1 MPGSRLPKTPPPVAE
16 RRLVSTTT
24 HGHTRVD
31 DYGWLRDPAYP
42 EVESQA
48 IRAYLE
54 AENTY
59 LDAALEPVKELQ
71 ERIFQEL
78 RGRVQP
84 NDDSVPSRK
93 GEYWYQ
99 ERYLAEHEH
108 PRVLRWR
115 QGQSPDEAICLL
127 DLDEMAKDHEYFD
140 LGDFSPSPDQ
150 SLFAYSLDLD
160 GSERHEARFRGESL
174 QELPDRI
181 PEVQG
186 EVIWSA
192 DGRHVFYAKL
202 DERHRP
208 SRIYRHE
215 LGTDVSSDTLVYE
228 EPDPAFWLSVEE
240 TSDEAFIVISAND
253 KETAEVRLLDKR
265 TPTEAP
271 WLVLARRSGHEYD
284 VDHRRGQLFIRT
296 NDRHKN
302 FRIVVTPI
310 SDVAESS
317 WQPLIEPSDEC
328 YLRGFSLFT
337 QHMVVLE
344 REAGLPHVR
353 VRDLESGA
361 EHRIAFPDPVYTV
374 SIGDNPEF
382 ETRVLRLSYQSL
394 VSPPSVFDYDM
405 DTRVT
410 ELKKQQQIPSGYDKA
425 EYTSRRFFAT
435 APDGARVPISLVHRV
450 DSPPHPQTPLY
461 LYVYGSYGATI
472 DPYFSPNRLSLLSRG
487 FAFAIAHVRGS
498 SVMGRHWYEDG
509 KGLRKQNTFSDILL
523 AVEELERQ
531 GVSSKGRVTISGG
544 SAGGMAVGAVINRAP
559 SYFHAA
565 VASVPFVDC
574 LNTMLDSSLPLTP
587 PEYSEWGNPEADAE
601 VYRYMLGYSPYDNVV
616 AQDYPHLLITAGIA
630 DPRVT
635 YWEPAKWAAKLR
647 ALKTDQNLLVMHTNM
662 TAGHGGAS
670 GRFEALKEL
679 AREYAFLLWVYD
691 HPDTRA

>member
-1 MPGSRLPKTPPPVAE
+1 MSGSRLPEQAPPQAE
-16 RRLVSTTT
+16 RRPVTTT
-24 HGHTRVD
+24 IHGHSRVD
-31 DYGWLRDPAYP
+31 DYAWLRDPAYP
-42 EVESQA
+42 EVQSVE
-48 IRAYLE
+48 IRDYLETENAYLE
-54 AENTY
+54 A
-59 LDAALEPVKELQ
+59 ALRPVKDLQ
-71 ERIFQEL
+71 DRVFEEL

-93 GEYWYQ
+93 GAFWYQ

-108 PRVLRWR
+108 PQVLRWR
-115 QGQSPDEAICLL
+115 EGEGREQALCLL
-127 DLDEMAKDHEYFD
+127 DLDAMAKDHEYFD

-150 SLFAYSLDLD
+150 SVFAYSVDLD
-160 GSERHEARFRGESL
+160 GSERHEARFRRDDL
-174 QELPDRI
+174 QDLPDRI

-186 EVIWSA
+186 EVVWSA

-202 DERHRP
+202 DEHHRP
-208 SRIYRHE
+208 SRIFRHA
-215 LGTDVSSDTLVYE
+215 LGAPIASDVLVYE
-228 EPDPAFWLSVEE
+228 ETDPAFWLSVEE
-240 TSDEAFIVISAND
+240 TSDEAFIVISSND

-265 TPTEAP
+265 TPEAEP

-284 VDHRRGQLFIRT
+284 VDHHRGQLYVRT

-302 FRIVVTPI
+302 FRIVVTAI
-310 SDVAESS
+310 TDVAETS
-317 WQPLIEPSDEC
+317 WQEVIPPSDDC
-328 YLRGFSLFT
+328 YLRGFALFAE
-337 QHMVVLE
+337 HMVVLE

-353 VRDLESGA
+353 VRTLASGG
-361 EHRIAFPDPVYTV
+361 EHRIDFPDPVYMV

-382 ETRVLRLSYQSL
+382 TTRILRLSYQSL
-394 VSPPSVFDYDM
+394 VSPPSVLDYDM
-405 DTRVT
+405 DARTT
-410 ELKKQQQIPSGYDKA
+410 ELKKQQEIPSGYDKA
-425 EYTSRRFFAT
+425 EYTSRRLFAT

-472 DPYFSPNRLSLLSRG
+472 DPYFSPNRLSLLNRG

-509 KGLRKQNTFSDILL
+509 KGLKKQNTFSDIRL

-531 GVSSKGRVTISGG
+531 GVSSRGRVTISGG
-544 SAGGMAVGAVINRAP
+544 SAGGMAVGAVINQAP

-574 LNTMLDSSLPLTP
+574 LNTMLDGSLPLTP
-587 PEYSEWGNPEADAE
+587 PEYSEWGNPEKDPE

-616 AQDYPHLLITAGIA
+616 AQDYPHLLVTAGIA

-635 YWEPAKWAAKLR
+635 YWEPAKWVAKLR
-647 ALKTDQNLLVMHTNM
+647 ALKRDQNLLVMHTNM

-691 HPDTRA
+691 HPDTHG

>member
-1 MPGSRLPKTPPPVAE
+1 MSGSRLPKLPVPCAE
-16 RRLVSTTT
+16 RRPVSTTT
-24 HGHTRVD
+24 HDHTRVD
-31 DYGWLRDPAYP
+31 DYAWLRDPEYP
-42 EVESQA
+42 EVKDPQ

-54 AENTY
+54 AENAY
-59 LDAALEPVKELQ
+59 LEAALAPVSALQ
-71 ERIFQEL
+71 ERVFQEL

-93 GEYWYQ
+93 GDYWYQ

-115 QGQSPDEAICLL
+115 REQQPSEAVCLL
-127 DLDEMAKDHEYFD
+127 DLDAMAKDHDYFD

-150 SLFAYSLDLD
+150 SVFAYSLDLD
-160 GSERHEARFRGESL
+160 GSERHEARFLAENLS
-174 QELPDRI
+174 ELPDRI
-181 PEVQG
+181 PDVQG

-192 DGRHVFYAKL
+192 DGRHVFYARL
-202 DERHRP
+202 DEQHRP
-208 SRIYRHE
+208 SRVYRHQ
-215 LGTDVSSDTLVYE
+215 LGTTVEQDVLVYE

-240 TSDEAFIVISAND
+240 TSDEAFVVISSND

-265 TPTEAP
+265 TPLARP
-271 WLVLARRSGHEYD
+271 WLVLERRAGHEYD
-284 VDHRRGQLFIRT
+284 VDHRHGQLFIRT

-302 FRIVVTPI
+302 FRIVLTSI
-310 SDVAESS
+310 DDVAESS
-317 WQPLIEPSDEC
+317 WKELIAASDAC
-328 YLRGFSLFT
+328 YLRGFVLFSG
-337 QHMVVLE
+337 HMVVLE

-353 VRDLESGA
+353 VRDLESGT
-361 EHRIAFPDPVYTV
+361 EHRIGFPDPVYTV

-382 ETRVLRLSYQSL
+382 ESGVVRLSYQSL
-394 VSPPSVFDYDM
+394 VSPPSVLDYDM
-405 DTRVT
+405 SARTT
-410 ELKKQQQIPSGYDKA
+410 ELKKQQQIPSGYDKQ
-425 EYTSRRFFAT
+425 EYTSRRLFAT
-435 APDGARVPISLVHRV
+435 AADGARVPISLVHRK

-509 KGLRKQNTFSDILL
+509 KGLKKQNTFSDIRL

-531 GVSSKGRVTISGG
+531 GISSRGRVTISGG
-544 SAGGMAVGAVINRAP
+544 SAGGMAVGAVINQAP

-601 VYRYMLGYSPYDNVV
+601 VYRYMLGYSPYDNVA
-616 AQDYPHLLITAGIA
+616 AQDYPHLLVTAGIA

-635 YWEPAKWAAKLR
+635 YWEPAKWVAKLR
-647 ALKTDQNLLVMHTNM
+647 ALKTDHNLLALHTNM
-662 TAGHGGAS
+662 SAGHGGAS

-679 AREYAFLLWVYD
+679 AREYTFLLWVYD
-691 HPDTRA
+691 HPDTRG